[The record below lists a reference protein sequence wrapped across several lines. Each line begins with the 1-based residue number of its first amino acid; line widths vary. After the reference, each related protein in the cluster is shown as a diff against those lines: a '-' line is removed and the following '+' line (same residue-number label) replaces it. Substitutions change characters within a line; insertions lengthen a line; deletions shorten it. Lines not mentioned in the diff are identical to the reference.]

1 MRCTLS
7 CPIVSRNPAWI
18 FIVLLTLVFASC
30 SATLPIAYAPSNLV
44 TGTGSVFVDRFHFSA
59 ARKGNVPP
67 NQPEKNPSGLGNIYL
82 AEDIETVFTDAVKK
96 ELRFSGYKLAENAPV
111 SISGTIDRFLEL
123 TGHEVIVLDVPASGR
138 ERC

>member
-1 MRCTLS
+1 
-7 CPIVSRNPAWI
+7 
-18 FIVLLTLVFASC
+18 
-30 SATLPIAYAPSNLV
+30 
-44 TGTGSVFVDRFHFSA
+44 VDRFHYSA

-138 ERC
+138 EHC